1 MMHQRWSK
9 NVFSICSSSASSR
22 VINRFDSSGPR
33 LSLSNVHQ
41 TIAGRQRFYKSVDV
55 VPVLDTNGIPTDEYK
70 ILLDNRTL
78 RTPAGN
84 NLHFPNIGLALTIA
98 AEWDAQK
105 AGNSKGIQPA
115 TMPMMTLAATAID
128 QILPNGYQVK
138 KTCLSYLPTDTALFL
153 TAETDRILLRKQR
166 QHFQPILRSAIFTST
181 SLSFNFLIHDIIFC
195 LIQFKLSLQSSQFC
209 ITSDI
214 ISFNIYKEID

>member
-1 MMHQRWSK
+1 MMTYHRGFK
-9 NVFSICSSSASSR
+9 NVLSICTSSACRR

-41 TIAGRQRFYKSVDV
+41 TIAGRQRFYKTVDV

-153 TAETDRILLRKQR
+153 TAESDRILLRKQR
-166 QHFQPILRSAIFTST
+166 QHFQPILR
-181 SLSFNFLIHDIIFC
+181 LLIVILTC
-195 LIQFKLSLQSSQFC
+195 
-209 ITSDI
+209 
-214 ISFNIYKEID
+214 

>member
-1 MMHQRWSK
+1 MMHRGFK
-9 NVFSICSSSASSR
+9 NAFSNCSLNAFAINKM
-22 VINRFDSSGPR
+22 INRCNSSGPR

-41 TIAGRQRFYKSVDV
+41 TIAGRQRFYKTVEV
-55 VPVLDTNGIPTDEYK
+55 VPVLDINGNATEKEEFK

-128 QILPNGYQVK
+128 QILPDGYQVK

-153 TAETDRILLRKQR
+153 TAESDRILLRKQR
-166 QHFQPILRSAIFTST
+166 QHFQPILRLGQ
-181 SLSFNFLIHDIIFC
+181 LS
-195 LIQFKLSLQSSQFC
+195 
-209 ITSDI
+209 
-214 ISFNIYKEID
+214 

>member
-1 MMHQRWSK
+1 MMTYHRGFK
-9 NVFSICSSSASSR
+9 NVLSICTSSASRR

-41 TIAGRQRFYKSVDV
+41 TIAGRQRFYKTVDV

-153 TAETDRILLRKQR
+153 TAESDRILLRKQR
-166 QHFQPILRSAIFTST
+166 QHFQPILRLTIVAITSR
-181 SLSFNFLIHDIIFC
+181 LFC
-195 LIQFKLSLQSSQFC
+195 LDILNDMLSSDMMQRYHFDQLQHYLLYDLHC
-209 ITSDI
+209 LL
-214 ISFNIYKEID
+214 

>member
-1 MMHQRWSK
+1 MMTYHRGFK
-9 NVFSICSSSASSR
+9 NVLSICTSSASRR
-22 VINRFDSSGPR
+22 VTNRFDSSGPR

-41 TIAGRQRFYKSVDV
+41 TIAGRQRFYKTVDV
-55 VPVLDTNGIPTDEYK
+55 VPVLDTNGIPTDEFK

-84 NLHFPNIGLALTIA
+84 DLHFPNIGLALTIA

-153 TAETDRILLRKQR
+153 TAESDRILLRKQR
-166 QHFQPILRSAIFTST
+166 QHFQPILRLSIVILTS
-181 SLSFNFLIHDIIFC
+181 
-195 LIQFKLSLQSSQFC
+195 
-209 ITSDI
+209 
-214 ISFNIYKEID
+214 